1 MKKCPFC
8 AEEIQDEAKVCRF
21 CGSDLTGAGQV
32 VPAPSTGSDSRVN
45 LMYAMQPYLNKGY
58 QITNQTDVVASMT
71 VPKQG
76 FNWGAFIVLL
86 IFLFPIAILYGINY
100 LILMAAVKVHE
111 DKIVTFAV
119 QPNGKVDISGYRLEM
134 QAKDKKNQTWI
145 SLAVF
150 LGSILL
156 CILFYV
162 IVISASSS
170 SYGMLLP
177 ALKYL

>member
-1 MKKCPFC
+1 MKKCPYC
-8 AEEIQDEAKVCRF
+8 SEEIQDEAKVCRF
-21 CGSDLTGAGQV
+21 CGSDLTGAGQAV
-32 VPAPSTGSDSRVN
+32 LAPSAGTDARVN

-58 QITNQTDVVASMT
+58 QITNQTDVVASMAI
-71 VPKQG
+71 PKQG
-76 FNWGAFIVLL
+76 FSWGTFIVLL
-86 IFLFPIAILYGINY
+86 IFIFPFAFLYGINY
-100 LILMAAVKVHE
+100 LILMAALKVHE

-119 QPNGKVDISGYRLEM
+119 QPNGKVTLSGYSLEM
-134 QAKDKKNQTWI
+134 QAKNKKNQTWI

-162 IVISASSS
+162 ILGLASSS

-177 ALKYL
+177 AFKYL